1 MAESNKNKNIDQN
14 NKLQKQATKNTAE
27 LSHDSLI
34 QSDVSIHTCIEHV
47 IEASD
52 NENLIFKDPINP
64 DAEIQSNEVVQI
76 DMQAISNNYVQTM
89 LTKIEQE
96 LIRDKKIDEK
106 SNKEGVSKDE
116 N

>member
-1 MAESNKNKNIDQN
+1 
-14 NKLQKQATKNTAE
+14 
-27 LSHDSLI
+27 
-34 QSDVSIHTCIEHV
+34 
-47 IEASD
+47 
-52 NENLIFKDPINP
+52 
-64 DAEIQSNEVVQI
+64 
-76 DMQAISNNYVQTM
+76 M

>member
-1 MAESNKNKNIDQN
+1 
-14 NKLQKQATKNTAE
+14 
-27 LSHDSLI
+27 
-34 QSDVSIHTCIEHV
+34 
-47 IEASD
+47 
-52 NENLIFKDPINP
+52 
-64 DAEIQSNEVVQI
+64 
-76 DMQAISNNYVQTM
+76 MQAISNNYVQTM